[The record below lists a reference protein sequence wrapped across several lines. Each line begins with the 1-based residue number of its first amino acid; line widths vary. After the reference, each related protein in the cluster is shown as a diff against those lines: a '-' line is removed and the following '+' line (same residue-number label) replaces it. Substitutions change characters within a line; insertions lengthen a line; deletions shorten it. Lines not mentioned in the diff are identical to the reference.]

1 MTTTHAAPA
10 APAPARRT
18 SGRPDPA
25 AVPFHRLA
33 LVELRKQLDTRA
45 GRWLLGVIV
54 LLNAALI
61 ALILLTGGPEQ
72 RTWQELTTA
81 SSLAQLLLLPLIG
94 IMAATSEWSQ
104 RTALTTFT
112 LEPRRARVTAA
123 KLGSAWVLGLAVM
136 AAALFAGAVFNV
148 IGMVWLDGDGSWAM
162 EWAVLGGMLLA
173 LLLLV
178 TQGLAF
184 GLALMS
190 TPVAI
195 VTYLA
200 LPTVWSLVTM
210 LVSGLEEPAKWLNLD
225 VAMTALMAG
234 EMSGEHWAQLA
245 TSAALWIGIPLT
257 IGVWR
262 TARRDVS

>member
-1 MTTTHAAPA
+1 
-10 APAPARRT
+10 
-18 SGRPDPA
+18 
-25 AVPFHRLA
+25 
-33 LVELRKQLDTRA
+33 
-45 GRWLLGVIV
+45 
-54 LLNAALI
+54 
-61 ALILLTGGPEQ
+61 
-72 RTWQELTTA
+72 
-81 SSLAQLLLLPLIG
+81 
-94 IMAATSEWSQ
+94 
-104 RTALTTFT
+104 
-112 LEPRRARVTAA
+112 A
-123 KLGSAWVLGLAVM
+123 KLGSAWVLGLAVI
-136 AAALFAGAVFNV
+136 AAALFAGAVLNV
-148 IGMVWLDGDGSWAM
+148 IGMEWLDGDGSWAM

-225 VAMTALMAG
+225 FAMTALMAG